1 MKNSYTDFHIDFG
14 GTSVWY
20 HAFSGQISN
29 NFKLK
34 TEPKNSFLSGEKH
47 FFLIKPTPGNLS
59 LYERWMRL
67 SSQSETFLGD
77 MVDKCY
83 KLELKQGQT
92 LFIPT
97 GWIHAVYTP
106 VNSVVFG
113 GNFLHSLNIQLQL
126 KVYELESRLK
136 DPPKY
141 RFPSFEVVHWLAG
154 SKLKNDL
161 ADLNSDNTPCPTH
174 LLNGIRSLVATLK
187 NWINDSDKHT
197 DMEQIDCITILKD
210 LHKEVRTAEK
220 IALKINP
227 PKPERESSRKRKKKS
242 LDDDF
247 IDLSDPSSMYLY
259 DWNERTQGKKPAKK
273 SNIAPPL
280 KAEPA
285 IEKELE
291 EIMSKHNK
299 SFSYDNSGQRTVSPL
314 RLSLSRPL
322 VTREKESQPSRAEG
336 EGEGDRLDLTDRD
349 KVRKLMVKQTN
360 NLNSALDDA
369 LSDFGVTDTSL
380 VIDENP
386 KKQKKTLKLRLSV
399 GGSDFSINSGSRED
413 NVFANSF
420 SSGI

>member
-34 TEPKNSFLSGEKH
+34 TEPKNSFLPGEKH

-161 ADLNSDNTPCPTH
+161 ADLNSDNTPC
-174 LLNGIRSLVATLK
+174 N
-187 NWINDSDKHT
+187 
-197 DMEQIDCITILKD
+197 
-210 LHKEVRTAEK
+210 
-220 IALKINP
+220 
-227 PKPERESSRKRKKKS
+227 
-242 LDDDF
+242 
-247 IDLSDPSSMYLY
+247 Y
-259 DWNERTQGKKPAKK
+259 
-273 SNIAPPL
+273 
-280 KAEPA
+280 
-285 IEKELE
+285 
-291 EIMSKHNK
+291 
-299 SFSYDNSGQRTVSPL
+299 
-314 RLSLSRPL
+314 
-322 VTREKESQPSRAEG
+322 
-336 EGEGDRLDLTDRD
+336 
-349 KVRKLMVKQTN
+349 N
-360 NLNSALDDA
+360 NCN
-369 LSDFGVTDTSL
+369 
-380 VIDENP
+380 NN
-386 KKQKKTLKLRLSV
+386 R
-399 GGSDFSINSGSRED
+399 
-413 NVFANSF
+413 
-420 SSGI
+420 